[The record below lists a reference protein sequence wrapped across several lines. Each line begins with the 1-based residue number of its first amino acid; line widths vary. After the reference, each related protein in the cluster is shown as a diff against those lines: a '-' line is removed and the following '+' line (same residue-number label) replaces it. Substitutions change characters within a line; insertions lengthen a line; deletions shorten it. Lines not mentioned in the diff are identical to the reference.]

1 MTSFKKELIERA
13 RKGDIKAGTA
23 LLEQFVDT
31 VLAGEEIDG
40 NVLQYIAHCL
50 SNILNGEDSPKALNI
65 KKPVVEPGIDPDEL
79 IDIAVSVELC
89 VRLYKANKVKAPVQL
104 AIETVAEA
112 VGKSNDTVRGI
123 RNKYGQLAKK
133 IADRKTR
140 RKTDRQIHPQ

>member
-1 MTSFKKELIERA
+1 MRSFKKELIERA

-31 VLAGEEIDG
+31 ALAGEEIDES
-40 NVLQYIAHCL
+40 VLQYIAHCL
-50 SNILNGEDSPKALNI
+50 RDIVNGEDTQIALNI
-65 KKPVVEPGIDPDEL
+65 KEPVIEPGIDPDEL

-89 VRLYKANKVKAPVQL
+89 ARLYKVNKVKTPVQL
-104 AIETVAEA
+104 YIETVADA
-112 VGKSNDTVRGI
+112 GGKSHDTVRDI

-140 RKTDRQIHPQ
+140 RKTDRQIHSR